1 MNVAVDFRITYNN
14 DKALRMF
21 TREFWQD
28 MAIARPGHQ
37 FLFLVNENQVLPQPA
52 GNVQIRRL
60 KKLNIGW
67 IDQMRLKNTL
77 AAWPAE
83 RLVTL
88 HQAGFT
94 ISHLQTG
101 QNKNGLEENKKQVL
115 IAGSYGSGT
124 STAGSTT
131 ITPALREVI
140 TSLTWTETESI
151 KTQYT
156 GGRSFFL
163 FTGDIAGQNQLI
175 ELLKAFSAFK
185 KWQQSNMQLVIA
197 GSSTAW
203 TRVLEEKII
212 TYKYKQ
218 DIVLLKNISNAEIA
232 KLVAACYAIVYPSA
246 TDVFP
251 FALLWGL
258 QSNKAVIATANA
270 VNRQVTEAALWVEP
284 GDTAEGFAKA
294 MILLF
299 KDEQQQQLLVQQARE
314 QWGGYN
320 RRQMLAAAWRCIEQ

>member
-21 TREFWQD
+21 TSEFWQD

-37 FLFLVNENQVLPQPA
+37 FLFLVNENRVLQQPA
-52 GNVQIRRL
+52 GNVQVRRL
-60 KKLNIGW
+60 KKMNIGW
-67 IDQMRLKNTL
+67 IDQARLKNVL
-77 AAWPAE
+77 VAWQAE
-83 RLVTL
+83 IVVTL
-88 HQAGFT
+88 QDTGF
-94 ISHLQTG
+94 IIGHLHTG
-101 QNKNGLEENKKQVL
+101 GNKNELVQNKKQVL
-115 IAGSYGSGT
+115 IAGSYGHGISL
-124 STAGSTT
+124 AGSTT

-163 FTGDIAGQNQLI
+163 FAGDIAEQHQLI

-197 GSSTAW
+197 GNSTAW
-203 TRVLEEKII
+203 TSVLEEKIV
-212 TYKYKQ
+212 TYKYRQ
-218 DIVLLKNISNAEIA
+218 DIVLLKNIGNAEIA

-246 TDVFP
+246 TGVFP

-270 VNRQVTEAALWVEP
+270 VNRQVTDAAAWVEP
-284 GDTAEGFAKA
+284 GHTAEGFAKA

-299 KDEQQQQLLVQQARE
+299 KDEQQQQLLVQRARE

-320 RRQMLAAAWRCIEQ
+320 RRQMLSAAWQCIEQ